1 MLTAATGADALD
13 AVDASEPDVVL
24 LDLGLP
30 DLDGVMVC
38 SHLRRWTTTPIIV
51 LTADGAED
59 RKVQALD
66 EGADDYLTKP
76 FSVPELLAR
85 IRVAVRHRRALEGS
99 VNAEMIEIGDLRID
113 VAAHV
118 AVVGGQVLAL
128 TRKEFA
134 LLAIL
139 ARNAGKVLT
148 YRKLLVAGWG
158 TASAD
163 GSTQGLRTHM
173 AVLRRK
179 LDHGP
184 HRPSIVNESGVGY
197 RLVLPNDES

>member
-1 MLTAATGADALD
+1 
-13 AVDASEPDVVL
+13 
-24 LDLGLP
+24 
-30 DLDGVMVC
+30 
-38 SHLRRWTTTPIIV
+38 
-51 LTADGAED
+51 
-59 RKVQALD
+59 
-66 EGADDYLTKP
+66 
-76 FSVPELLAR
+76 
-85 IRVAVRHRRALEGS
+85 VRHRRALEGS

-118 AVVGGQVLAL
+118 ALIGEQVLAL

-158 TASAD
+158 APSAD

-179 LDHGP
+179 LAHGQR
-184 HRPSIVNESGVGY
+184 RPSIVNESGVGY
-197 RLVLPNDES
+197 RLVLPNDEV